1 MNNIVSAPTRKR
13 WNVAAALYY
22 TVDHL
27 VHYQIYT
34 LLSVPACTH
43 THTHTHT
50 YTDVSSHALL
60 IQMGPL
66 THTKCCKAAAVT
78 HTATILY
85 VYDLKRSHPFCCS

>member
-34 LLSVPACTH
+34 LSSVPACARTH
-43 THTHTHT
+43 IHI
-50 YTDVSSHALL
+50 SSHAFL
-60 IQMGPL
+60 IQSGP
-66 THTKCCKAAAVT
+66 THTQCAVRQR
-78 HTATILY
+78 LY
-85 VYDLKRSHPFCCS
+85 RYSSMCV

>member
-34 LLSVPACTH
+34 LSSVPACARTH
-43 THTHTHT
+43 IHRHQLPCFS
-50 YTDVSSHALL
+50 YTD
-60 IQMGPL
+60 GPTH
-66 THTKCCKAAAVT
+66 THTKCCKAAAVQQQFFMCMT
-78 HTATILY
+78 
-85 VYDLKRSHPFCCS
+85 